1 MLANLLK
8 VLLASTYAYTIK
20 AQFFHWCVEGPD
32 FYQLH
37 KFLQKIYEASYETID
52 VIAEEIRTLNE
63 YTPGSFERFQ
73 ELSQIIG
80 QTKVPRGQLML
91 EELLADSNVLIG
103 LITQTF
109 DAANAE
115 NKQDIANYMA
125 ELLANYNKF
134 KWQLQSF
141 LKVARA

>member
-52 VIAEEIRTLNE
+52 VIAEEIRTLNCLL
-63 YTPGSFERFQ
+63 YTS
-73 ELSQIIG
+73 
-80 QTKVPRGQLML
+80 
-91 EELLADSNVLIG
+91 
-103 LITQTF
+103 
-109 DAANAE
+109 DAADE
-115 NKQDIANYMA
+115 
-125 ELLANYNKF
+125 
-134 KWQLQSF
+134 
-141 LKVARA
+141 